1 MKANR
6 LLQWAREADKTLQR
20 RMNPETR
27 RVLVNS
33 RTPVNYAVVEP
44 VYKAMRKDSRVE
56 FYFTASEEPRRMRE
70 IYREA
75 DHGVQLIHPRQAAM
89 MRFDVYLASDFM
101 WATLPRGTLRVQ
113 TFHGVA
119 GKYNFDRPDHTISVW
134 DRFFFINR
142 RRLDNYIKYGVV
154 SDGSPSARL
163 VGMPKVDCLANGS
176 LKRDAVL
183 SSLGLDPGKPTVL
196 YAPTW
201 SPYSSLNAMGE
212 ELVRRLIAAGFAVI
226 VKLHDRSC
234 DTRHRYS
241 GGVNWPRLFEPILRE
256 GGGRLA
262 NGSNSCPYLAA
273 ADVMITDHSSIGFEY
288 LLLDRP
294 LVRIEMPEL
303 IANASIHEDYVK
315 LLAEASTTAHNAAET
330 VAAVEECLADPSRQS
345 ATRRAVCEEIYY
357 RPGTAT
363 ARAVRELYD
372 ALELEQGSGIGDQ
385 GPEDRGR
392 GTGIDKD
399 YVSGYEFRSQSITGS
414 KALTPES

>member
-1 MKANR
+1 MKGNR
-6 LLQWAREADKTLQR
+6 LLQWARDADKGLQR
-20 RMNPETR
+20 RLSPDTR

-33 RTPVNYAVVEP
+33 RTPVNYAIVEP
-44 VYKAMRKDSRVE
+44 VYKAMLKDPRVK

-75 DHGVQLIHPRQAAM
+75 DHSIPLIHPRQAAM

-119 GKYNFDRPDHTISVW
+119 GKYNFDKPDHTIRVW

-142 RRLDNYIKYGVV
+142 RRLDNYVKYGVV
-154 SDGSPSARL
+154 SPGSPAAPL

-176 LKRDAVL
+176 LERDSVL
-183 SSLGLDPGKPTVL
+183 RSLGMDPGKRTVL

-212 ELVRRLIAAGFAVI
+212 ELVRRLVAAGFAVI
-226 VKLHDRSC
+226 VKLHDRSY
-234 DTRHRYS
+234 DARHRYS
-241 GGVNWPRLFEPILRE
+241 GGVDWLGLLGPILSE

-262 NGSNSCPYLAA
+262 SGSNSCPYLAA
-273 ADVMITDHSSIGFEY
+273 SDVMITDHSSIGFEY

-294 LVRIEMPEL
+294 LVRIEVPEL
-303 IANASIHEDYVK
+303 IANANIHEDYVK
-315 LLAEASTTAHNAAET
+315 LLAEASMTVRNAAEA
-330 VAAVEECLADPSRQS
+330 VAAVEDCLADPSRNSS
-345 ATRRAVCEEIYY
+345 ARRAVCEEIYY

-363 ARAVRELYD
+363 ARAVRELYN
-372 ALELEQGSGIGDQ
+372 ALELD
-385 GPEDRGR
+385 
-392 GTGIDKD
+392 
-399 YVSGYEFRSQSITGS
+399 
-414 KALTPES
+414 AA

>member
-1 MKANR
+1 
-6 LLQWAREADKTLQR
+6 
-20 RMNPETR
+20 
-27 RVLVNS
+27 VNS
-33 RTPVNYAVVEP
+33 RTPVNYTIVEP
-44 VYKAMRKDSRVE
+44 VYKAMLKDPRVK

-75 DHGVQLIHPRQAAM
+75 DHSIPLIHPRQAAL

-119 GKYNFDRPDHTISVW
+119 GKYNFDKPDHTIRVW

-142 RRLDNYIKYGVV
+142 RRLDNYVKYGVV
-154 SDGSPSARL
+154 SPGSPSAPL

-176 LKRDAVL
+176 LERDAVL
-183 SSLGLDPGKPTVL
+183 RSLGMDPGKRTVL

-212 ELVRRLIAAGFAVI
+212 ELVRRLVAAGFAVI
-226 VKLHDRSC
+226 VKLHDRSY
-234 DTRHRYS
+234 DARHRYS
-241 GGVNWPRLFEPILRE
+241 GGVDWLRLLGPILSE

-262 NGSNSCPYLAA
+262 SGSNSCPYLAA

-294 LVRIEMPEL
+294 LVRIEVPEL
-303 IANASIHEDYVK
+303 IANANIHEDYVR
-315 LLAEASTTAHNAAET
+315 LLAEASTTVRNAAEA
-330 VAAVEECLADPSRQS
+330 VGAVEDCLADPARKSP
-345 ATRRAVCEEIYY
+345 TRRAVCEEIYY

-363 ARAVRELYD
+363 ARAVRELYN
-372 ALELEQGSGIGDQ
+372 ALELD
-385 GPEDRGR
+385 
-392 GTGIDKD
+392 
-399 YVSGYEFRSQSITGS
+399 
-414 KALTPES
+414 AA